1 MSRIFAAF
9 IAGAVAVLLFHQ
21 GMLTV
26 LQFWGFTS
34 RAPFS
39 MQLTPP
45 FGIPQI
51 WSIVFWGGIWGI
63 VFLIFER
70 RFPKGAG
77 YFALAILFGAM
88 GPSLVAW
95 FIVAPIKGQPL
106 AAGWNPVPMITG
118 ILINAAWGLG
128 TALFLRGL
136 SRK

>member
-1 MSRIFAAF
+1 MSRIFASF

-21 GMLTV
+21 GMLTI
-26 LQFWGFTS
+26 LQVWGFSS

-39 MQLTPP
+39 IQPTPP
-45 FGIPQI
+45 LGIPQI
-51 WSIVFWGGIWGI
+51 WSTVFWGGLWGI

-77 YFALAILFGAM
+77 YFALAILFGAV

-95 FIVAPIKGQPL
+95 FIVAPIKAQPL
-106 AAGWNPVPMITG
+106 AFGWKPIPMITS
-118 ILINAAWGLG
+118 LIVNAAWGLG
-128 TALFLRGL
+128 TALFLRSL